1 MNIIK
6 FILILWAGQHL
17 IKFVLGS
24 NLTMIMI
31 KPLTNKKIKNKFI
44 NLIIIFRINYLNIL
58 DDGNQF
64 EKELYNKILLKEEL
78 RKADL
83 SFLNK
88 HI

>member
-6 FILILWAGQHL
+6 FILIIWAGQYL

-24 NLTMIMI
+24 NLTGIMI